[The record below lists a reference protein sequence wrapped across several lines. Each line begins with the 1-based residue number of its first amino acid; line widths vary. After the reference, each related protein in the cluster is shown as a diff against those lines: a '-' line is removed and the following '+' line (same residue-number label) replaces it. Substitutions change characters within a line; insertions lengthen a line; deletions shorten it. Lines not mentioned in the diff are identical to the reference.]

1 MTADDGITTTE
12 EFKDALRLA
21 KINCER
27 SLENAPAPTDKNGK
41 NTFKSN
47 WKSDCLVEI
56 NHVVLLIRF
65 ENTLLIT
72 AAHANRL
79 YRSLGC
85 SNTLSVLIFARVLFS
100 RIHFSSAARKLVPRE
115 N

>member
-1 MTADDGITTTE
+1 MTPDDGITTTE

-47 WKSDCLVEI
+47 WKRDCLVEI

-65 ENTLLIT
+65 K
-72 AAHANRL
+72 NRL
-79 YRSLGC
+79 QWLMQ
-85 SNTLSVLIFARVLFS
+85 TDFTVPLVV
-100 RIHFSSAARKLVPRE
+100 RISQT
-115 N
+115 